1 MLLLSVKGWE
11 TWCHKTQ
18 VRWQGVQFC
27 TNWSRFDSHD
37 NSMMLGVFEFLFVI
51 RCVQDTLQFCWSVLK
66 VYGSFLHH
74 LVCGCELCSQPQ
86 SFVYL
91 ANPAHQSTI
100 TFFRW
105 YLKTRFVLWAWD
117 GLWNCKMV
125 AIWRMETRPQMPTQ
139 HFKPRIKA
147 QYVFCWCKP
156 VSGLRHE
163 RASSMETMFVSV
175 MLSALKHSPFCEVG
189 CFWDWL
195 WTWPQWIRLWQNETQ
210 TSSKESCRER
220 SETKGRKRLC
230 MKCVG
235 WK

>member
-1 MLLLSVKGWE
+1 MQTAALYQRHQQQQQQNLKCQEKLSFFAWTKLWCVFRTTGQKWFLETWIHTNGMLLLSVKGWE

-51 RCVQDTLQFCWSVLK
+51 RYVQDTLQFCWSVLK
-66 VYGSFLHH
+66 VYGSFSHH

-86 SFVYL
+86 SFVYF

-125 AIWRMETRPQMPTQ
+125 AIWRMETRQDQSTGRLLLVQ
-139 HFKPRIKA
+139 ACI
-147 QYVFCWCKP
+147 
-156 VSGLRHE
+156 
-163 RASSMETMFVSV
+163 RASSW
-175 MLSALKHSPFCEVG
+175 AC
-189 CFWDWL
+189 
-195 WTWPQWIRLWQNETQ
+195 
-210 TSSKESCRER
+210 
-220 SETKGRKRLC
+220 
-230 MKCVG
+230 
-235 WK
+235 